1 MEITNNTVQKVQRVF
16 DDAWLRIHTG
26 NRPVGVS
33 CDPDYHPDDG
43 EFWTIYMNYLDCIL
57 ITKDDLL
64 GDFPDMVN
72 FGFAV
77 KERVC
82 LTDPCNE
89 GDFILVDQEVAEKAL
104 VLGALA

>member
-1 MEITNNTVQKVQRVF
+1 MEITMKNVQKLQRAF
-16 DDAWLRIHTG
+16 YAAWERIRGG

-33 CDPDYHPDDG
+33 CNPDYHPDDG

-64 GDFPDMVN
+64 GDFPEMVN

-77 KERVC
+77 KERIC
-82 LTDPCNE
+82 LEDPCNE